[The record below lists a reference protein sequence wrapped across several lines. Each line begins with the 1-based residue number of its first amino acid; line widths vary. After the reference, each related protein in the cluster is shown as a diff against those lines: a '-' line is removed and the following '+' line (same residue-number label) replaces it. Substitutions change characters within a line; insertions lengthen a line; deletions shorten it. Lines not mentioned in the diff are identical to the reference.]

1 MLCRIPLAIFWSLI
15 CLIYLVTIIAF
26 TLAYIGMALLAS
38 SLLEA
43 YGLWETVAR
52 MLPK

>member
-1 MLCRIPLAIFWSLI
+1 MPNSSRDLLEP
-15 CLIYLVTIIAF
+15 YLSDLPRYHNLLV